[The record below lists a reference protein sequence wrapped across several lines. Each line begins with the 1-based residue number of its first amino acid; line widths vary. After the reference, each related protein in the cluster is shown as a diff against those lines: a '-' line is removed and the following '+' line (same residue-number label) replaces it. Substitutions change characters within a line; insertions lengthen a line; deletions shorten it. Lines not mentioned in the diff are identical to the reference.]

1 MDLEP
6 PVIIC
11 QSCGEILWKNVTLVN
26 TYEKLV

>member
-11 QSCGEILWKNVTLVN
+11 QSCGELLWKNVTLVN
-26 TYEKLV
+26 T